1 MNDTS
6 TRKNGIKIEYDGFTV
21 SLHAMLT
28 IAAKILSDERYN
40 VDSIYLRDTRFDDGV
55 VIEEGN

>member
-6 TRKNGIKIEYDGFTV
+6 TRKNGIKIEYDGGIV

-28 IAAKILSDERYN
+28 IAAKVLSDERYN

-55 VIEEGN
+55 ILEK